1 MTQGKVILRALEPED
16 LDELYSIENDRSLW
30 DVGSANVPYSR
41 YSLRSFIANTTNDIY
56 ADRQMR
62 FVIATADESVA
73 GLADLFNFDPR
84 HSRAEV
90 GIVLKAAL
98 RGRGI
103 AKAALGELHYYAAE
117 VLDIFQL
124 YAVVSSMNEK
134 SLRLFMSL
142 GYEATATLRNWLSV
156 GQGYQDALLLQK
168 KIKKVV
174 L

>member
-73 GLADLFNFDPR
+73 GLAELFNF
-84 HSRAEV
+84 
-90 GIVLKAAL
+90 
-98 RGRGI
+98 
-103 AKAALGELHYYAAE
+103 
-117 VLDIFQL
+117 
-124 YAVVSSMNEK
+124 
-134 SLRLFMSL
+134 
-142 GYEATATLRNWLSV
+142 
-156 GQGYQDALLLQK
+156 
-168 KIKKVV
+168 
-174 L
+174 